1 MHEKFS
7 DKTAQKASEG
17 KCNTVQEYFEYE
29 KALQLEENR
38 DSKGELVWDELREGV
53 KVKSVPE
60 KMLASASEDV
70 TKMYTNFAELSGMDV
85 NELLQSFGMDED
97 GLEEIANET
106 VIDIMI
112 AKTIA
117 SKEGIT
123 MDDEYYKNA
132 LTEMLGEEESDES
145 EEESREAGEDTP
157 RTLEEM
163 EEEYKESMGSRPRDE
178 MLIERVKDFVG
189 EHAKEGTAEELA
201 DDEDELTFE

>member
-1 MHEKFS
+1 M
-7 DKTAQKASEG
+7 
-17 KCNTVQEYFEYE
+17 
-29 KALQLEENR
+29 QLEENR

>member
-1 MHEKFS
+1 
-7 DKTAQKASEG
+7 
-17 KCNTVQEYFEYE
+17 
-29 KALQLEENR
+29 
-38 DSKGELVWDELREGV
+38 
-53 KVKSVPE
+53 
-60 KMLASASEDV
+60 
-70 TKMYTNFAELSGMDV
+70 
-85 NELLQSFGMDED
+85 
-97 GLEEIANET
+97 
-106 VIDIMI
+106 
-112 AKTIA
+112 
-117 SKEGIT
+117 